1 MSRRKSFSKKN
12 TSEIK
17 VKTITFYQNVKYF
30 FSCLPTETSS
40 TKQESQTTN
49 LNPEW
54 KPSLCY
60 EESDIGMMSTAEKAY
75 SWTMIIFAIVVLI
88 IGKINMVFLILY
100 DFRLGVGL
108 FYLYQ
113 LRSNRYIQL
122 PPPSAGMDRNGGNYG
137 ETELDTTWDTSVQQ
151 SEFNNPLF
159 HELHNNDTGGGTIMP
174 DGPIRSGEGE
184 NLLDN
189 DELAAD
195 NLQ

>member
-17 VKTITFYQNVKYF
+17 VKTITFYQNDKYF
-30 FSCLPTETSS
+30 FSCLPTESSS

-88 IGKINMVFLILY
+88 IGKINMF
-100 DFRLGVGL
+100 F
-108 FYLYQ
+108 F
-113 LRSNRYIQL
+113 
-122 PPPSAGMDRNGGNYG
+122 
-137 ETELDTTWDTSVQQ
+137 
-151 SEFNNPLF
+151 
-159 HELHNNDTGGGTIMP
+159 
-174 DGPIRSGEGE
+174 
-184 NLLDN
+184 
-189 DELAAD
+189 
-195 NLQ
+195 